1 MGLFDTIAGQVA
13 GGLSSVGGGKQAGL
27 LAAVMELIGNP
38 QAGGLQGLVSAFQ
51 QKGLGDLVASWVGT
65 GRNLPLAP
73 QQLESVVGH
82 ERIESIAQKTGLS
95 PQEASAGLADLLPKA
110 IDRLTPAGNLPAGG
124 VPTENLSG
132 LLQGLF
138 K

>member
-1 MGLFDTIAGQVA
+1 MGLFDAIAGQVA
-13 GGLSSVGGGKQAGL
+13 GGLSSAGGGKQAGL
-27 LAAVMELIGNP
+27 LAAAMELIGNS

-65 GRNLPLAP
+65 GQNLPLAP
-73 QQLESVVGH
+73 QQLESVVGR
-82 ERIESIAQKTGLS
+82 ERIESIAQKAGLS
-95 PQEASAGLADLLPKA
+95 PKEASAGLADLLPQA
-110 IDRLTPAGNLPAGG
+110 IDKLTPAGNLPAGG
-124 VPTENLSG
+124 VPENMSG